1 MKNLKFLPVFLLLIL
16 LSGCGG
22 LFTKT
27 VTVYVEVPVPIEIP
41 SDFLQPTPIPKKN
54 IDWTDLDSQG
64 DVLGPYIGDHKQAI
78 KTGNTKLQNV
88 KAIIDD
94 FNKKAK
100 EAQKKK

>member
-41 SDFLQPTPIPKKN
+41 GDFLQPTPIPKKN

-64 DVLGPYIGDHKQAI
+64 DVLAPYIGDHKQAI